1 MRKQQNEM
9 IYLKN
14 KNRDGRHD
22 VESQEGEKDNVHY
35 DSLSSKKKSI
45 HHLFD
50 TFYSLSVLGLVSL

>member
-35 DSLSSKKKSI
+35 DSLSSKKNPYTI
-45 HHLFD
+45 YLIPFILYLCLD
-50 TFYSLSVLGLVSL
+50 